1 MTDVK
6 ELPVTPVR
14 NKIFISLL
22 FLVIILYVRK
32 VYIWSN
38 HTHKFRITSKNRIGV
53 TDTVGVYGDSIGWY
67 NSNGTHV
74 FFPKNS
80 KIYTIK

>member
-1 MTDVK
+1 M
-6 ELPVTPVR
+6 R

-22 FLVIILYVRK
+22 MLVIFLYVRK

-38 HTHKFRITSKNRIGV
+38 NYKPKYRVTSKNRIGV
-53 TDTVGVYGDSIGWY
+53 SDTIGVYGDSIGWY

-80 KIYTIK
+80 KIDTIKN

>member
-1 MTDVK
+1 M
-6 ELPVTPVR
+6 R
-14 NKIFISLL
+14 NKIFMSLL
-22 FLVIILYVRK
+22 MLVIFLYVRK

-38 HTHKFRITSKNRIGV
+38 HYKPKYRVTSKNRIGF
-53 TDTVGVYGDSIGWY
+53 TDTIGVYGDSIGWY

-80 KIYTIK
+80 KIDTIKH